1 MIVDWAAW
9 DAIAW
14 AAAEGFL
21 AFPDL
26 EDDFLVGIVLI
37 ECACMSA
44 LCIWRGVKFHFNFM
58 SYIYIGSC
66 CPGLY
71 LYADPGR

>member
-1 MIVDWAAW
+1 
-9 DAIAW
+9 
-14 AAAEGFL
+14 L

-44 LCIWRGVKFHFNFM
+44 LSIWRGVKFHFNFM

-71 LYADPGR
+71 LYADPG

>member
-9 DAIAW
+9 AAIAW

-26 EDDFLVGIVLI
+26 EDDDFLVGIVLI
-37 ECACMSA
+37 D
-44 LCIWRGVKFHFNFM
+44 
-58 SYIYIGSC
+58 
-66 CPGLY
+66 GLI
-71 LYADPGR
+71 D